1 MGTGG
6 VDSQGGRVRE
16 GRVNAIRILA
26 TAAVWG
32 SIVVTIVLLLFLP
45 YGRKGVK

>member
-1 MGTGG
+1 M
-6 VDSQGGRVRE
+6 
-16 GRVNAIRILA
+16 NAIRILV

-45 YGRKGVK
+45 YGRK